1 MTVDRI
7 GPVLVVVLGVLAIS
21 AAAAGLDSPETA
33 TAVGTGEGEGEGA
46 GSSDGTGYTAE
57 AMADTVAP
65 NASSPFG
72 NWVSP
77 VLQLLLVGGTV
88 AYLAW
93 VGYRLWREGASAVPE
108 LLKHAVTT
116 IVPAGVAWLVL
127 FGSQVFTLS
136 WGEPRTDRS
145 TSGSP
150 EHLEGGGSAS
160 AVAADTATDAL
171 PLVALVIGAVVL
183 VAGLVVLAS
192 RLTPDADGSTG
203 SVADAP
209 DPSREPDTVAASR
222 ASGRFEDADAEA
234 TNVVYRAW
242 RELESEV
249 EDADRRTQTPA
260 EIAARARAAGFDR
273 DAVAT
278 LTDRFREVRYGQR
291 PPTSERETSA
301 RSALDRLRSEGD
313 R

>member
-1 MTVDRI
+1 MTIDRI
-7 GPVLVVVLGVLAIS
+7 GPALVVVLGVLAIS

-33 TAVGTGEGEGEGA
+33 TAVGTGESEGAGA

-57 AMADTVAP
+57 QMADTAAP

-72 NWVSP
+72 NWVGP
-77 VLQLLLVGGTV
+77 ALQLLLVGGTA

-116 IVPAGVAWLVL
+116 VVPAGVAWLVL
-127 FGSQVFTLS
+127 FGSQLFTLS
-136 WGEPRTDRS
+136 WGEPDTERS

-160 AVAADTATDAL
+160 AVATDAVSDAL

-192 RLTPDADGSTG
+192 RLTPDGDASTG
-203 SVADAP
+203 TVADAP
-209 DPSREPDTVAASR
+209 GPSREPDTVADSR

-234 TNVVYRAW
+234 TNAVYRAW
-242 RELESEV
+242 RELASEV

-260 EIAARARAAGFDR
+260 EIAARARVAGFDR